1 MNKIFWASLPLIAIS
16 SAVIAAPEYETDA
29 PIAYMTDLSS
39 GAILFEKNADKQIPP
54 ASMAKMMT
62 VYVAFDQIAKG
73 KLKLDEKVD
82 IQRATWQKWQG
93 QGSTMFL
100 GVNDNP
106 TVKDLLHGVITLS
119 GNDASV
125 VLAEAIAGT
134 EENFA
139 DLMTKTAK
147 RIGMKNSRFGNSTGW
162 PDEGKTMVTARD
174 LGTLGKRLSDD
185 FPKLYKQF
193 FGLDEFTW
201 GKTNSGEPITQPN
214 RNPLLGK
221 IDGADGL
228 KTGHTEEA
236 GFGFTGSAEQKGRR
250 IVSVLAGLNS
260 YGGRSSESVR
270 FMNWGFNAWETKA
283 LFKKGAKVQS
293 AEVQLGDSSS
303 VDLVAP
309 KDLFAT
315 LPKGSDSDLSMKV
328 RYSGPIKAPIKKGQ
342 QIATL
347 IVSTGDAGTQSMP
360 LVAGEAIDEAGFFG
374 RVWAGLKS
382 LFGLG

>member
-1 MNKIFWASLPLIAIS
+1 MNKIFLASLPLIAIS
-16 SAVIAAPEYETDA
+16 TAVIAAPKYETDA

-39 GAILFEKNADKQIPP
+39 GAILFEKNADKPIPP

-62 VYVAFDQIAKG
+62 VYVAFDQIEKG
-73 KLKLDEKVD
+73 KLKLDQKVK
-82 IQRATWQKWQG
+82 IQRATWQKWNG

-100 GVNDNP
+100 GVNDEP
-106 TVKDLLHGVITLS
+106 TVSELLHGIITLS

-139 DLMTKTAK
+139 TIMTKTAK
-147 RIGMKNSRFGNSTGW
+147 QIGMDDSRFGNSTGW

-174 LGTLGKRLSDD
+174 LGILGARLSDD
-185 FPKLYKQF
+185 FPKLYNDY
-193 FGLDEFTW
+193 FGLAEFTW

-221 IDGADGL
+221 IQGADGL

-236 GFGFTGSAEQKGRR
+236 GYGFTGSAEQNGRR

-260 YGGRSSESVR
+260 YGARSNESVK
-270 FMNWGFNAWETKA
+270 FMNWGFNAWESKS
-283 LFKKGAKVQS
+283 LFEKGAKIQT

-309 KDLFAT
+309 KNLFAT
-315 LPKGSDSDLSMKV
+315 LPKGSDGNLSMKV
-328 RYSGPIKAPIKKGQ
+328 RYNGPVKAPIKQGQ
-342 QIATL
+342 RIATL
-347 IVSTGDAGTQSMP
+347 VVTTGDAGTQVMP
-360 LVAGEAIDEAGFFG
+360 LVAGEAVEEAGFFD
-374 RVWAGLKS
+374 RVWAALKS
-382 LFGLG
+382 LFGMA

>member
-16 SAVIAAPEYETDA
+16 SAVIAAPKYETDA

-62 VYVAFDQIAKG
+62 VYVAFDQIAKN

-193 FGLDEFTW
+193 FGLNEFTW

-221 IDGADGL
+221 IAGADGL

-250 IVSVLAGLNS
+250 LVSVLAGLNS

-328 RYSGPIKAPIKKGQ
+328 RYNGPIKAPIKKGQ

-347 IVSTGDAGTQSMP
+347 IVSTGDADTQSMP
-360 LVAGEAIDEAGFFG
+360 LVAAEAIDEAGFFG

>member
-1 MNKIFWASLPLIAIS
+1 MNKIFLASLPLIAIS
-16 SAVIAAPEYETDA
+16 SAVLAAPVYETDA

-39 GAILFEKNADKQIPP
+39 GAILFEKNADKPIPP

-62 VYVAFDQIAKG
+62 VYVAFDQIEKG
-73 KLKLDEKVD
+73 KLTLDQKVK
-82 IQRATWQKWQG
+82 IQRTTWQKWTR

-100 GVNDNP
+100 GVNDQP
-106 TVKDLLHGVITLS
+106 TVEDLLHGIITLS

-125 VLAEAIAGT
+125 VLAEAIGGT
-134 EENFA
+134 EDNFA
-139 DLMTKTAK
+139 ELMTKTAK

-174 LGTLGKRLSDD
+174 LGILGARLADD
-185 FPKLYKQF
+185 FPKLYKDF
-193 FGLDEFTW
+193 FGLTEFTW

-236 GFGFTGSAEQKGRR
+236 GYGFTGSAEQKGRR
-250 IVSVLAGLNS
+250 IVSVLAGLDS
-260 YGGRSSESVR
+260 YGGRSSESVK
-270 FMNWGFNAWETKA
+270 FMNWGFNAWEPKA
-283 LFKKGAKVQS
+283 LFKKGAKVQT

-315 LPKGSDSDLSMKV
+315 LPRGSDGKLSMKV
-328 RYSGPIKAPIKKGQ
+328 RYDGPIKAPIAKGQ
-342 QIATL
+342 RIATL
-347 IVSTGDAGTQSMP
+347 IVSTSDAGTQTVP
-360 LVAGEAIDEAGFFG
+360 LVAAEAVDEAGFFD

-382 LFGLG
+382 LLGMA

>member
-16 SAVIAAPEYETDA
+16 SAVIAAPKYETEA

-62 VYVAFDQIAKG
+62 VYVAFDQISKD
-73 KLKLDEKVD
+73 KLKLDQKVA

-125 VLAEAIAGT
+125 VLSEAIAGT

-193 FGLDEFTW
+193 FGLTEFTW
-201 GKTNSGEPITQPN
+201 GKTNSGDPITQPN

-221 IDGADGL
+221 IAGADGL

-236 GFGFTGSAEQKGRR
+236 GFGFTGSAEQQGRR

-260 YGGRSSESVR
+260 YSGRSNESVK

-283 LFKKGAKVQS
+283 LFKKGAKVES
-293 AEVQLGDSSS
+293 ADVQLGDSSS

-328 RYSGPIKAPIKKGQ
+328 RYNGPIKAPIKKGQ

-360 LVAGEAIDEAGFFG
+360 LVAAEAIDEAGFFG

>member
-1 MNKIFWASLPLIAIS
+1 MNKILLASLPLIAIS
-16 SAVIAAPEYETDA
+16 SAVMAAPKYETDA

-39 GAILFEKNADKQIPP
+39 GAILFEKDADKPIPP

-62 VYVAFDQIAKG
+62 VYVAFDQIEKG
-73 KLKLDEKVD
+73 KLKLDQKVD

-125 VLAEAIAGT
+125 VLAEVIGGT

-139 DLMTKTAK
+139 DMMTKTAK

-174 LGTLGKRLSDD
+174 LGTLGARLPDD
-185 FPKLYKQF
+185 FPKLYKDF
-193 FGLDEFTW
+193 FGLTEFTW
-201 GKTNSGEPITQPN
+201 GKTNSGAPITQPN

-221 IDGADGL
+221 IPGADGL

-250 IVSVLAGLNS
+250 IVSVLAGLDS
-260 YGGRSSESVR
+260 YSGRSNESVK
-270 FMNWGFNAWETKA
+270 FMNWGFNAWEPKA
-283 LFKKGAKVQS
+283 LFKEGAKVQS
-293 AEVQLGDSSS
+293 AEVQLGDSSL

-315 LPKGSDSDLSMKV
+315 VPKGSDGKLSMKV
-328 RYSGPIKAPIKKGQ
+328 RYNGPIKAPIQKGQ

-347 IVSTGDAGTQSMP
+347 IVSTGESGTQSMP
-360 LVAGEAIDEAGFFG
+360 LVAAEAIDEAGFFG

-382 LFGLG
+382 LLGMG